1 MATVSRRERSDGRGG
16 VGVTYRVRWRDPAGR
31 QRSRS
36 FAKKAHA
43 ERFRSLVSAD
53 LVRGEYIDPDAGK
66 VTFVDYAT
74 EWLSAQTFDEATA
87 EAVAHRLRLHA
98 FPVLGDKEL
107 RRVKP
112 STVQSWIRGLDS
124 LAPAYQRVIFA
135 NVSTVFAAA
144 VDDELLAKNPC
155 RAASVRRPR
164 VVPRKVVPGRRETV
178 LAVRDALP
186 DRYGLLVTLAAGLG
200 LRQGEVFG
208 LSPEDV
214 DFLRGRVE
222 VRRQVKLFGGN
233 RQVFALPK
241 GRKTRAV
248 PLPESV
254 KDDLGAYL
262 TRFPARSVRLPWSTI
277 GGEQHEV
284 PLVLSTRE
292 KSALNRNYFNTYVW
306 KKALRAVG
314 VPDTRENGCHA
325 LRHFYASTLLDAGE
339 SIKAL
344 SEYLGHA
351 DPGFTLR
358 TYTHLMPASD
368 ERTRRAVDAVLCV
381 PDVYREGSPTTKAQV
396 RGHI

>member
-1 MATVSRRERSDGRGG
+1 MATVARGERPDGHGG

-36 FAKKAHA
+36 FTRKAQA
-43 ERFRSLVSAD
+43 ERFRSLAAAD

-66 VTFVDYAT
+66 VTFADYAK
-74 EWLSAQTFDEATA
+74 EWLAAQTFDEATA
-87 EAVAHRLRLHA
+87 QAVEHRLRLHA
-98 FPVLGDKEL
+98 LPVLGGREL
-107 RRVKP
+107 RQVKP
-112 STVQSWIRGLDS
+112 STVQSWIRGLDA
-124 LAPAYQRVIFA
+124 LAPAYQQVIFA

-164 VVPRKVVPGRRETV
+164 VVARKVVPWEHETV

-208 LSPEDV
+208 LSPVEV

-222 VRRQVKLFGGN
+222 VRRQVKLYGGN
-233 RQVFALPK
+233 RQAFALPK
-241 GRKTRAV
+241 GRKTRTV

-254 KDDLGAYL
+254 KDDLAAYL
-262 TRFPARSVRLPWSTI
+262 TRFPARSVQLPWGTI

-292 KSALNRNYFNTYVW
+292 TSALNRNYFNTYVW

-314 VPDTRENGCHA
+314 VADTRENGCHA
-325 LRHFYASTLLDAGE
+325 LRHF
-339 SIKAL
+339 
-344 SEYLGHA
+344 
-351 DPGFTLR
+351 
-358 TYTHLMPASD
+358 
-368 ERTRRAVDAVLCV
+368 
-381 PDVYREGSPTTKAQV
+381 
-396 RGHI
+396 

>member
-36 FAKKAHA
+36 FAKKAQA
-43 ERFRSLVSAD
+43 ERFRSIVSAD

-164 VVPRKVVPGRRETV
+164 VVPRKVVPWERETV

-200 LRQGEVFG
+200 LRQGELFG
-208 LSPEDV
+208 LSP
-214 DFLRGRVE
+214 R
-222 VRRQVKLFGGN
+222 
-233 RQVFALPK
+233 
-241 GRKTRAV
+241 TWT
-248 PLPESV
+248 SC
-254 KDDLGAYL
+254 
-262 TRFPARSVRLPWSTI
+262 
-277 GGEQHEV
+277 
-284 PLVLSTRE
+284 
-292 KSALNRNYFNTYVW
+292 
-306 KKALRAVG
+306 AVG
-314 VPDTRENGCHA
+314 SRSSG
-325 LRHFYASTLLDAGE
+325 R
-339 SIKAL
+339 
-344 SEYLGHA
+344 
-351 DPGFTLR
+351 
-358 TYTHLMPASD
+358 
-368 ERTRRAVDAVLCV
+368 
-381 PDVYREGSPTTKAQV
+381 
-396 RGHI
+396 